1 MAWPKFETPSE
12 RSYKLSE
19 RAAGKVSK
27 KNSKAKKPADKAK
40 KPVAKARPSPVN
52 RAAVDKVKERL
63 LANGK
68 KSKAKTNLERLK
80 EEPGL
85 SERFELR
92 KREILSIWNENQ
104 DQTVDQIVE
113 RLQLGD
119 AKNRISLK
127 ELDQLVRRI
136 VSEAAANVRLK
147 KGQLNLDFWQKNLQI
162 LRQKRQK
169 IEKQNEEN
177 AKRKRKELMV
187 QIEKTLKPE
196 VISIFKQDPNQ
207 PVGRIVGK
215 LQPSLFIGYPKN
227 SLPQFVQR
235 TLKDFIATPEGRIID
250 QQIKSIKRAEETLKS
265 EIISMFKQNS
275 NQSRAQIAK
284 GLESNEL
291 LNVFP
296 KTPKVLDEFIR
307 KTLAD
312 FFKTNNWRLNL
323 LKNVKR
329 RDIDPDHIENALRY
343 ANIKS
348 KVARSYQLLNDQSQF
363 QIDLQSVGITA
374 VELAFAAVA
383 PASSDEERKEA
394 LSLVKASGSDAAVS
408 LVLLE
413 NFSKNA
419 PYSKRRVNIVDALR
433 DLGRSAEIAK
443 LLNEHGA
450 IETSNYL
457 QWSVLPPGWWNDSK
471 YTDQITKNSKTGQL
485 LIERL
490 RYADQLNPLERWRSN
505 EQLGSDPYWVFVFPR
520 HVVAEC
526 PTHGNAIYIIK
537 GTSDWRNLLNR
548 PKADLLKG
556 FPDRVVRIMHSG
568 DWQSRLRR
576 KLREK

>member
-1 MAWPKFETPSE
+1 M
-12 RSYKLSE
+12 SE

-127 ELDQLVRRI
+127 ELDQLVRRT
-136 VSEAAANVRLK
+136 VSEAVAKVRLK
-147 KGQLNLDFWQKNLQI
+147 KGQLNLDLGQKNLQI
-162 LRQKRQK
+162 LRQKRQE
-169 IEKQNEEN
+169 IEKQNKEN

-207 PVGRIVGK
+207 PAGRIIGK

-227 SLPQFVQR
+227 SLPKFVQR

-374 VELAFAAVA
+374 VELAFAAEA
-383 PASSDEERKEA
+383 PASSDQERKEA

-471 YTDQITKNSKTGQL
+471 YTDQITKNAKTGQL

-490 RYADQLNPLERWRSN
+490 RYVDHLNPLERWRSQ
-505 EQLGSDPYWVFVFPR
+505 EQLGSDPYWVFVFPH

-537 GTSDWRNLLNR
+537 GTSDWRNVLDR
-548 PKADLLKG
+548 SKADLLKG

-568 DWQSRLRR
+568 DWKSRLRR